1 MLIKMEVESSY
12 TGKLQ
17 VNVVTRENV
26 PVRDATVTI
35 AASDSPNNIIERL
48 TTNSSGQTETIDLP
62 APPIEL
68 SLNEAN
74 TTRPYTTYN
83 IRIEA
88 LGNFAGCVGYSKCK
102 INKQKCIAD

>member
-48 TTNSSGQTETIDLP
+48 TTNSSGQTETID
-62 APPIEL
+62 
-68 SLNEAN
+68 S
-74 TTRPYTTYN
+74 RPYFIWRVSAKGSGRRN
-83 IRIEA
+83 
-88 LGNFAGCVGYSKCK
+88 
-102 INKQKCIAD
+102 